1 MERYNEEMKLW
12 LFDLAHGNLTDSQ
25 ILSGFVKHYILY
37 DCNVADIQRDIAFH
51 TYYGIDNTRNALENV
66 KRVLT
71 IVANNS
77 LFLPPKYIT
86 ENYRDE
92 LIWRDI

>member
-1 MERYNEEMKLW
+1 MINRYTAEMKLW
-12 LFDLAHGNLTDSQ
+12 LFDLTHGNLSDNQ

-51 TYYGIDNTRNALENV
+51 TCYGIDHTRNALENV

-71 IVANNS
+71 AVADNS
-77 LFLPPKYIT
+77 LVLPPT
-86 ENYRDE
+86 
-92 LIWRDI
+92 L